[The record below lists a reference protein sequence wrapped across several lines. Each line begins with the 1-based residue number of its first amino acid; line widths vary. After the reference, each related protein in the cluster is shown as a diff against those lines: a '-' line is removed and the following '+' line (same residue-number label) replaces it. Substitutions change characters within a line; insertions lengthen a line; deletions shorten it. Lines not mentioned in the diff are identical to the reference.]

1 MEIKIAYNKAN
12 QPKNEKKTYD
22 PRFGTSF
29 TDKMFLM
36 YYDKENGW
44 HDAKVKDN
52 EPFVLSP
59 ATLVF
64 HYGQEIF
71 EGMKAYKWDD
81 GRICMFR
88 PDMNIKRFNR
98 SADRLCMP
106 AVDENVFMEGLEKL
120 VWEDRDWVP
129 KEHGHSL
136 YIRPTMI
143 AIDPILGIRP
153 GTKYAF
159 FIIDSPTGP
168 YFPEGV
174 NPVKIWVSDSYVRAV
189 KGGIG
194 EAKTGGN
201 YATSLKAMNDARAKG
216 YSQVLW
222 LDGREMKYIE
232 EVGSMNIFFVEDG
245 KLITPVLNGSILHGI
260 TRASILTMGRDL
272 GYTVEEKRISIEEM
286 CKGITT
292 GKVSECFGC
301 GTACVISPVGELS
314 YKDKQYVVNDFQIGP
329 VAKKL
334 YDTLTGIQYGKIKD
348 KFNWVREIK
357 PR

>member
-1 MEIKIAYNKAN
+1 
-12 QPKNEKKTYD
+12 
-22 PRFGTSF
+22 
-29 TDKMFLM
+29 
-36 YYDKENGW
+36 
-44 HDAKVKDN
+44 
-52 EPFVLSP
+52 
-59 ATLVF
+59 
-64 HYGQEIF
+64 
-71 EGMKAYKWDD
+71 
-81 GRICMFR
+81 
-88 PDMNIKRFNR
+88 
-98 SADRLCMP
+98 MP
-106 AVDENVFMEGLEKL
+106 AVDEKVFMEGLENL
-120 VWEDRDWVP
+120 IWEDRDWVP

-143 AIDPILGIRP
+143 AVDPVLGIRP
-153 GTKYAF
+153 GTKYTF

-222 LDGREMKYIE
+222 LDGREMKYVE

-245 KLITPVLNGSILHGI
+245 KLITPALNGSILHGI
-260 TRASILTMGRDL
+260 TRESILTIGKDL
-272 GYTVEEKRISIEEM
+272 GYTVEEKRISIEDI

-348 KFNWVREIK
+348 KFGWVREIK